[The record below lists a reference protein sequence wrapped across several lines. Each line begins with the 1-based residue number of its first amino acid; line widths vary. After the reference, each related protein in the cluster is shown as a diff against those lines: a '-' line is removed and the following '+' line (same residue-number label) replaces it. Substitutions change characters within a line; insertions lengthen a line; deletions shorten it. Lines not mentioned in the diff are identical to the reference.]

1 MYQFI
6 RVESYAR
13 SVKSGATASDI
24 AKEAERHPDYVSH
37 IIEAGYTPQ
46 PPTYVYGCTPSEAVE
61 QAERWAAQ
69 AKDRTGRRLRS
80 DAPVILCGVI
90 SYPRDGEEWFSFKRA
105 AVRWLK
111 QHYGDNLVSIVE
123 HQDEENPHLH
133 FYVVPSPGQTFDDLH
148 PGRAAS
154 AEAKRAGKSKTYQ
167 LRAFADVMRDFQD
180 RVYSELCRNFA
191 MARIGPRRQ
200 RLKRFE
206 WKAQQAALRAEVN
219 AERAARAEISEKA
232 KALEIDRLFAEDQER
247 FLNNQER
254 DLKERELAFQQSK
267 SEFTK
272 KAIQVDATLKENAAA
287 LTPDSLKK
295 QIERASAI
303 INAIDVSLIQDSE
316 LKQKILSERKK
327 LSKSAS
333 YLSVDS

>member
-1 MYQFI
+1 MFQFI

-13 SVKSGATASDI
+13 SAKSGATASDI

-37 IIEAGYTPQ
+37 IIKAGFTPQ
-46 PPTYVYGCTPSEAVE
+46 TPTSVYGCTPSEAVE
-61 QAERWAAQ
+61 RAERWAEQ
-69 AKDRTGRRLRS
+69 AKDRSGRRLRS
-80 DAPVILCGVI
+80 DAPVLLSGVI
-90 SYPRDGEEWFSFKRA
+90 SYPRDGEEWHAFKRA

-123 HQDEENPHLH
+123 HQDEKHPHLH
-133 FYVVPSPGQTFDDLH
+133 FYVVPSPGQVFDDLH

-180 RVYSELCRNFA
+180 RVYNELCRDFG
-191 MARIGPRRQ
+191 MARLGPRRQ
-200 RLKRFE
+200 RLKRSE
-206 WKAQQAALRAEVN
+206 WQAQQAALLVEVK
-219 AERAARAEISEKA
+219 AERAARADINEKT
-232 KALEIDRLFAEDQER
+232 KELETDRLFADDQER

-272 KAIQVDATLKENAAA
+272 KAIQVDAALKEKAA

-333 YLSVDS
+333 YLSIDS

>member
-13 SVKSGATASDI
+13 SVRSGATASDI
-24 AKEAERHPDYVSH
+24 AKEAERHPDHVSH
-37 IIEAGYTPQ
+37 IIKAGFTPQ

-61 QAERWAAQ
+61 RAEHWAAQ
-69 AKDRTGRRLRS
+69 AKDKSGRRLRS
-80 DAPVILCGVI
+80 DAPVLLAGVI
-90 SYPRDGEEWFSFKRA
+90 SYPREGEDWFSFKRA

-123 HQDEENPHLH
+123 HQDEKHPHLH
-133 FYVVPSPGQTFDDLH
+133 FYVIPEQGQVFDDLH

-180 RVYSELCRNFA
+180 RVYNELFRDFG
-191 MARIGPRRQ
+191 MSRLGPRRQ
-200 RLKRFE
+200 RLTRAE
-206 WKAQQAALRAEVN
+206 WQAQQAALLVEVK
-219 AERAARAEISEKA
+219 AERAARADINEKT
-232 KALEIDRLFAEDQER
+232 KELETDRLFADDQER

-254 DLKERELAFQQSK
+254 DLKERESAFQQRK

-287 LTPDSLKK
+287 LTPDALKK
-295 QIERASAI
+295 QIERAAAI
-303 INAIDVSLIQDSE
+303 ISAIDVSQIQDSE
-316 LKQKILSERKK
+316 LKQKILSERRS

-333 YLSVDS
+333 YLSLDS